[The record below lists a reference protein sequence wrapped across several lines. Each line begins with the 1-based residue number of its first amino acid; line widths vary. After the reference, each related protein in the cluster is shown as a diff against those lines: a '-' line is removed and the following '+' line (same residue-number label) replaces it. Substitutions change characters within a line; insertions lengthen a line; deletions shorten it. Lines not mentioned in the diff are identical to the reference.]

1 MKSDVESIQ
10 TEIRG
15 LTDDGKKLQ
24 NAVSEL
30 NGMWEGEAKEAF
42 MNAFQTDLNSLEDMT
57 LDIAGQTYQ
66 LSFTDAEIDHYIVFS
81 EPIPANSLIFTIDSV
96 YSGKDADCCISEIT
110 PYAAG

>member
-1 MKSDVESIQ
+1 MADRIETNTGTMKSDVESIQ

-42 MNAFQTDLNSLEDMT
+42 MNAFRTDLNSLEDMISI
-57 LDIAGQTYQ
+57 LSDITSATSEARSDY
-66 LSFTDAEIDHYIVFS
+66 EICESKVSGIVAS
-81 EPIPANSLIFTIDSV
+81 IKI
-96 YSGKDADCCISEIT
+96 
-110 PYAAG
+110 

>member
-1 MKSDVESIQ
+1 MADRIETNTGTMKSDVESIQ

-42 MNAFQTDLNSLEDMT
+42 MNAFRTDLNSLEDMISI
-57 LDIAGQTYQ
+57 LSDITSATSEARSDYENCESKVSG
-66 LSFTDAEIDHYIVFS
+66 IVAS
-81 EPIPANSLIFTIDSV
+81 IKI
-96 YSGKDADCCISEIT
+96 
-110 PYAAG
+110 

>member
-1 MKSDVESIQ
+1 MADRIETNTGTMKSDVESIQ

-42 MNAFQTDLNSLEDMT
+42 MNAFQTDLNSLEDMISI
-57 LDIAGQTYQ
+57 LSDITSATSEARSDYENCESKVSG
-66 LSFTDAEIDHYIVFS
+66 IVAS
-81 EPIPANSLIFTIDSV
+81 IKI
-96 YSGKDADCCISEIT
+96 
-110 PYAAG
+110 